1 MSERHYHGEYGHTHN
16 GGEDPHEH
24 PAHPEPA
31 TDEPK
36 DEEEE
41 PEPEKEEAPAKGK
54 KKEDEPAEEAEAE
67 VDEVTPVTV
76 PPQVIEAEREAAH
89 PAPTNAFSARRQHG

>member
-1 MSERHYHGEYGHTHN
+1 MGRHWHGDYSHDHD
-16 GGEDPHEH
+16 EDGPHEH
-24 PAHPEPA
+24 AAHQEPS
-31 TDEPK
+31 TEEKPDEA
-36 DEEEE
+36 E
-41 PEPEKEEAPAKGK
+41 EPEKEEAPAKGK
-54 KKEDEPAEEAEAE
+54 KKEDEPAEEAGAE